1 MWIKVKCL
9 QNIVKGDVLSYDSSQ
24 QLWDK
29 SSSLTTPLGVA
40 RKDAVLKPETDDVY
54 VVEIQ
59 LQGQVEAKASR
70 DIPDEGGELNVEN
83 GMVYVD
89 NNANHDGIICPNYL
103 DQPGRSSGSLVTVII
118 R

>member
-9 QNIVKGDVLSYDSSQ
+9 QSIVKGDVLSYDSSQ

-29 SSSLTTPLGVA
+29 SSSLATPLGVA
-40 RKDAVLKPETDDVY
+40 RKDAVLKPETDDIY
-54 VVEIQ
+54 IVEIQ

-89 NNANHDGIICPNYL
+89 NSADHTGIICPNFL
-103 DQPGRSSGSLVTVII
+103 DNPSREAGSLVTVIV